1 MAVLPRARRFTVAEY
16 ERMVEAGVF
25 RSSDRVGLIEGEIIE
40 MTPIGD
46 PHASVVDR
54 LAMLMSR
61 LVGHRAIVR
70 MQGPVRFIRLH
81 SRPQPD
87 LVLLAP
93 RADYDAGGAPGTREI
108 FLLIE
113 VMDTSVEYDRRRKTP
128 LYARARVPE
137 VWLVD
142 IPAGVVDVHRNP
154 GEGGYRNART
164 VTRGETLRP
173 QAFSDVTLSVDD
185 ILG

>member
-1 MAVLPRARRFTVAEY
+1 MVVLPRARRFTVAEY

-25 RSSDRVGLIEGEIIE
+25 RSDDRVELIEGEIIE
-40 MTPIGD
+40 MTPLGN

-54 LAMLMSR
+54 LTTLMVR
-61 LVGHRAIVR
+61 LVGDRAIVR
-70 MQGPVRFIRLH
+70 VQGPVRFVGLH

-93 RADYDAGGAPGTREI
+93 RADYYAGGAPGTREI

-113 VMDTSVEYDRRRKTP
+113 AMDTSVAYDRRRKTP

-142 IPAGVVDVHRNP
+142 IPAGVVEVHNNP
-154 GEGGYRNART
+154 GERGYRDVRT
-164 VTRGETLRP
+164 TLRGETLSP
-173 QAFSDVTLSVDD
+173 QAFPEIVLRVDD
-185 ILG
+185 VLG